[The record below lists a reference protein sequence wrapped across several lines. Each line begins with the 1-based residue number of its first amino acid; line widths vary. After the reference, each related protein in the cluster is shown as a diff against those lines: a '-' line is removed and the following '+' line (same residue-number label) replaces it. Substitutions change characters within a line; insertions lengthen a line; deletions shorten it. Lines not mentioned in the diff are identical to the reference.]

1 MSGYV
6 MSKVFCDVCFK
17 VEFGHENDLS
27 AMRRRL
33 AEKHLWSYTDD
44 TDGISPPQD
53 LCADCRHAIAKG
65 ACDAIDRLLDPARRG
80 TS

>member
-1 MSGYV
+1 

-17 VEFGHENDLS
+17 QEIGHENDLS
-27 AMRRRL
+27 VMRRRL

-44 TDGISPPQD
+44 TE
-53 LCADCRHAIAKG
+53 G

>member
-17 VEFGHENDLS
+17 EEIGHENDLS
-27 AMRRRL
+27 VMRRRL
-33 AEKHLWSYTDD
+33 AEKHRWSYTDD
-44 TDGISPPQD
+44 TGGIAPPQD
-53 LCADCRHAIAKG
+53 LCADCRYAMAKV
-65 ACDAIDRLLDPARRG
+65 ACDAVDLLLDPARRG